1 METNLEQQPSAQRIK
16 LAEVPRRDLKS
27 WPMPVEGSLRWVSPH
42 EDEISSRVSVFFSQ
56 HAYVSCTTHATSDI
70 SREVGGVIDV
80 YSGYITG
87 ENLEVV
93 PDARVVQRW
102 RASDWPE
109 GQYSTATFE
118 FEAVEGGTQMTF
130 TQTDV
135 PDEHYDGIAQGWQEH
150 YWTEM
155 ETMLTAQ

>member
-1 METNLEQQPSAQRIK
+1 MAKTIEQTVTFSGTPHDVYEILMDEKKHAQLVK
-16 LAEVPRRDLKS
+16 
-27 WPMPVEGSLRWVSPH
+27 
-42 EDEISSRVSVFFSQ
+42 DEAR
-56 HAYVSCTTHATSDI
+56 I
-70 SREVGGVIDV
+70 SREVGGAIDV
-80 YSGYITG
+80 YNGYITG